1 MVKIEFKINI
11 IWVRLI
17 ILNFMY
23 YIEDDMTDD
32 VEKISLIIDMSHVN

>member
-32 VEKISLIIDMSHVN
+32 VEKISLIIDMSRVN